1 MTPPRPVRFHALCC
15 TAAALAA
22 AVGSAQ
28 AEKSDRSKPMT
39 LESDKPCVVNLVKN
53 TSSCSG
59 NVVITQGTL
68 LIRADR
74 VELRETTD
82 GYQVA
87 SAIGVDGKPAQYRQ
101 KRDGVDEFVEGAAQR
116 IDYDSRANTL
126 RFEGQATARRLRG
139 TVTADE
145 IHGSSILWDNTAEQ
159 FSVQGGA
166 ATNDNP
172 SGRVRAVIA
181 PRDPAASAPPASSA
195 RPASA
200 PALRSTPSLGERR

>member
-1 MTPPRPVRFHALCC
+1 MTPSFPIRPAAFCC
-15 TAAALAA
+15 AAALAGA
-22 AVGSAQ
+22 MGAAQ
-28 AEKSDRSKPMT
+28 AEKTDRSKPMT
-39 LESDKPCVVNLVKN
+39 LESDKPCVVNLVKQ
-53 TSSCSG
+53 TSACSG

-68 LIRADR
+68 LIRADK

-87 SAIGVDGKPAQYRQ
+87 SATGADGRPAQYRQ
-101 KRDGVDEFVEGAAQR
+101 KRDGVDEYVEGAATR

-145 IHGSSILWDNTAEQ
+145 IHGAVIVWDNTAEM

-166 ATNDNP
+166 ATAANP
-172 SGRVRAVIA
+172 GGRVRAVLA
-181 PRDPAASAPPASSA
+181 PRDAASAPPAA
-195 RPASA
+195 AASA
-200 PALRSTPSLGERR
+200 PLLRSTPSLGERR